1 MFDNRIIKSSDAVP
15 YTMPSLEDGRIANDS
30 NTILKNAEDIQRRAY
45 EEGFASG
52 EKAGFSEGEQKCML
66 LIERIEK
73 IISEVTSFKSGF
85 IADVEKQV
93 IDLSVTIANR
103 IIIEEIIM
111 RPEIV
116 VTMVK
121 EALKRLQR
129 VGNIRIKINPTLY
142 DLFMKMKPELLE
154 VHEDITFDVDS
165 NVPVTGPLVIS
176 EIEEVVTDID
186 SLIDNIV
193 DEMRG
198 TEGAKLKDEAESIE
212 DGTLTDE

>member
-1 MFDNRIIKSSDAVP
+1 VRKWLINNRIIKSSDAVP
-15 YTMPSLEDGRIANDS
+15 YSMPSLESGRIARDTES
-30 NTILKNAEDIQRRAY
+30 IQRRAY

-52 EKAGFSEGEQKCML
+52 EKAGFSEGEQKCSI

-73 IISEVTSFKSGF
+73 IISEITSFKSEF
-85 IADVEKQV
+85 VADVENQV
-93 IDLSVTIANR
+93 VDLSVAIAGR
-103 IIIEEIIM
+103 IIIEEINM
-111 RPEIV
+111 KPEII

-121 EALKRLQR
+121 ESLKRLQR

-142 DLFMKMKPELLE
+142 DLFMKMKPELME
-154 VHEDITFDVDS
+154 VHEDITFDVNS

-193 DEMRG
+193 NEMKG
-198 TEGAKLKDEAESIE
+198 AEGAESGDEAPNTE
-212 DGTLTDE
+212 DGTLTEE

>member
-1 MFDNRIIKSSDAVP
+1 LFNSRIIKDSDAVL
-15 YTMPSLEDGRIANDS
+15 YSMPSLTDETG
-30 NTILKNAEDIQRRAY
+30 DIQRRAY

-52 EKAGFSEGEQKCML
+52 ERAGFSEGEQKSEL

-85 IADVEKQV
+85 IVEVEKQV
-93 IDLSVTIANR
+93 VDLSVAIAGR
-103 IIIEEIIM
+103 IIIEEINM
-111 RPEIV
+111 KPEII

-129 VGNIRIKINPTLY
+129 VGNIRIKINPTLH

-154 VHEDITFDVDS
+154 IHEDITFDVDA

-176 EIEEVVTDID
+176 DIEEVVTDID
-186 SLIDNIV
+186 SLIGNII
-193 DEMRG
+193 DEMKG
-198 TEGAKLKDEAESIE
+198 TEGANLQ
-212 DGTLTDE
+212 DGE